1 MADTAKPANVTPIS
15 ADSKLSDQQKRDQLR
30 ARIEAGERRNE
41 ERTLADQAKEAADTA
56 VEFTKKHP
64 YAVIGGAIAVG
75 LAIGA
80 MTRPGRRLGKRGGV
94 LAGLAMDAALA
105 YGARMLDNA
114 TNAAQ
119 LAGDKFEDLSDTAAT
134 TARGL
139 RRDAA
144 YKIDVA
150 GDALRATTRKASRS
164 GSRTARAIKTR
175 LTH

>member
-1 MADTAKPANVTPIS
+1 MADTAKPANVTPLS

-41 ERTLADQAKEAADTA
+41 ERTLADQAKDAADNA

-94 LAGLAMDAALA
+94 IAGLLTDAALA
-105 YGARMLDNA
+105 YGARLIDNA
-114 TNAAQ
+114 GNAAQ
-119 LAGDKFEDLSDTAAT
+119 FAGDKFEDISDSAAT
-134 TARGL
+134 KARGL

-144 YKIDVA
+144 YKLDAA
-150 GDALRATTRKASRS
+150 GDALRATSRKAARS
-164 GSRTARAIKTR
+164 GPRTARAIKTL

>member
-1 MADTAKPANVTPIS
+1 MADTTKPASVTPIS

-30 ARIEAGERRNE
+30 ARIEAGEKRNE
-41 ERTLADQAKEAADTA
+41 ERTLADQAKEAADNA

-94 LAGLAMDAALA
+94 LAGLATEAALT
-105 YGARMLDNA
+105 YGARLIGKGA
-114 TNAAQ
+114 NAAQ
-119 LAGDKFEDLSDTAAT
+119 FAGDKFEDLGDTAAT

-139 RRDAA
+139 RRDAS
-144 YKIDVA
+144 YKLDVA
-150 GDALRATTRKASRS
+150 GDALRATTRKAARS
-164 GSRTARAIKTR
+164 GSRTARALKTR

>member
-41 ERTLADQAKEAADTA
+41 ERTLSDQARDAADTA

-94 LAGLAMDAALA
+94 LAGLAVDAALA

-119 LAGDKFEDLSDTAAT
+119 LAGDQFEDLSDTAAT

>member
-41 ERTLADQAKEAADTA
+41 ERTLADQARDAADTA

-119 LAGDKFEDLSDTAAT
+119 LAGAKFEDLSDTAAT